1 MQKRKL
7 IYLESVGICIHYK
20 AKITDGAKIAEN
32 FRLDAESLPIDILNL
47 EAYDSLFIKY
57 GTHFVDYIVM
67 GAKSNG
73 YVMHLRL
80 LP

>member
-20 AKITDGAKIAEN
+20 AKITVGAKIAEN

-57 GTHFVDYIVM
+57 GTHFVDDIVM